1 MFNKIQVIISSFM
14 ALVVIIM
21 AIIIVFS
28 TISLSYTKSEYEDL
42 LAESTNKYRMVNSM
56 ESSSTSIKYRKQL
69 NYDISFE
76 QLRLIMCIKEYIT
89 TYAESGTE
97 DVKILSDLLSTFKE
111 SGMDP
116 TITFRIYK

>member
-89 TYAESGTE
+89 T
-97 DVKILSDLLSTFKE
+97 
-111 SGMDP
+111 
-116 TITFRIYK
+116 

>member
-69 NYDISFE
+69 NYDIS
-76 QLRLIMCIKEYIT
+76 
-89 TYAESGTE
+89 S
-97 DVKILSDLLSTFKE
+97 
-111 SGMDP
+111 
-116 TITFRIYK
+116 